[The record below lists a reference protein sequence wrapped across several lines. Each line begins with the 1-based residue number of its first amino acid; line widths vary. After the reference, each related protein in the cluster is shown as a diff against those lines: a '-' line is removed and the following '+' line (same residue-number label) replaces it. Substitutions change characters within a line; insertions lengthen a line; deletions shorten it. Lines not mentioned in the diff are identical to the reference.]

1 MMPVIRVS
9 EGTWERMKLHAR
21 PLEDTADD
29 IVRRALDALEG
40 TKTSEL
46 KRTNVGRPRSSASA
60 QKLPQREFREPLLK
74 TLLGF
79 GGGADLQDV
88 KRAIFP
94 LVKSRLLE
102 GDYQIVSTGEE
113 RWWNAICWERSEL
126 VKAGLLRSNSP
137 RGRWELSE
145 SGRAKAAQLKTEKEN

>member
-9 EGTWERMKLHAR
+9 EGTWERMKNHAR
-21 PLEDTADD
+21 PLEDTPDD

-40 TKTSEL
+40 TKIATP
-46 KRTNVGRPRSSASA
+46 KRSNVGRPRAEASG
-60 QKLPQREFREPLLK
+60 QKLPQREFRDPLLR
-74 TLLGF
+74 TLYVLG
-79 GGGADLQDV
+79 GSADLQDV
-88 KRAIFP
+88 KSAIFP
-94 LVKSRLLE
+94 LVKSRLSD
-102 GDYQIVSTGEE
+102 GDFQIVSTGEE

-145 SGRAKAAQLKTEKEN
+145 AGRAKASQI